1 MRATPGD
8 GRVNKEYDIHSS
20 PKPSDKRCPLLL
32 LFNFHEGFYSNNH
45 GSDHPFHGSLTD
57 GILREN
63 NIPDKHHVDL
73 WYSKRA

>member
-1 MRATPGD
+1 MEESIKNMIYIVLLS
-8 GRVNKEYDIHSS
+8 RVTSS
-20 PKPSDKRCPLLL
+20 VPQQCPLLL